1 MPVGYRRG
9 IGCHDLVPDAPDGR
23 FRRPAQRYQPQ
34 LRFQPAQLLDDHGL
48 DVITALRN
56 EPERAELVATM
67 AGQEHLKNRRH
78 RAPQR
83 NAVFGHQLVPADR
96 ILLLAR
102 LRQHQCST
110 GGKRPKN
117 IEDRHVVV
125 QGRDGDEDVIFRHR
139 PFRKRAADDIGRGP
153 VREHDA
159 FRLASG
165 TGGIEVISGCFAC

>member
-23 FRRPAQRYQPQ
+23 FRRPAQRYQPK
-34 LRFQPAQLLDDHGL
+34 LGFQPAQLLDDHGL
-48 DVITALRN
+48 DVITALRD

-96 ILLLAR
+96 ILFLAGF
-102 LRQHQCST
+102 RQHQCRT
-110 GGKRPKN
+110 GGKRPKTSKTDMSWCKGVT
-117 IEDRHVVV
+117 EMKTSFSVTAHSESVLPMTLAVALLESTTHFGLPVV
-125 QGRDGDEDVIFRHR
+125 
-139 PFRKRAADDIGRGP
+139 P
-153 VREHDA
+153 
-159 FRLASG
+159 
-165 TGGIEVISGCFAC
+165 EV